1 MSDTPFS
8 AASPYMAEQ
17 TAISVSELNGY
28 IKKLFDDD
36 LFLNRVAVKGE
47 ISNFKH
53 HSSGH
58 LYFSLKDEGG
68 IVRAVMFRS
77 AAQKLAFQPEEG
89 MRVVARGTVSAFVR
103 DGQYQIY
110 VTSMEPDGVGAL
122 YLAFEKLKRKLD
134 AEGLFREDR
143 KKPLPKIPSA
153 VGLIT
158 SPTGAAVRDM
168 IQVMGRRFPFAKI
181 YLYPALVQGPDAPQ
195 SLIRGLD
202 YFDRNGGV
210 DVIIIGRGGGSIEDL
225 WGFNDEGLARRIA
238 AMRIP
243 VISAVGH
250 EVDFTIS
257 DFVADR
263 RAPTPSAAAELAV
276 PETRELCRRIDNIVG
291 RTELLLS
298 RLIERRRQTLR
309 LLSERRVLSQPERAI
324 ADRRMLLLSLSD
336 ALSRMIEKSLS
347 ENRASLL
354 QSAGR
359 LDALSPLSVFRRGY
373 AMATEKNGTTVTSI
387 HALAL
392 GDTLS
397 VRVTDGVYQTAI
409 TSKEEEIS

>member
-1 MSDTPFS
+1 MDASYS
-8 AASPYMAEQ
+8 AASAYTAEN
-17 TAISVSELNGY
+17 TAISVSDLNGY

-47 ISNFKH
+47 ISNFKN

-68 IVRAVMFRS
+68 IIRAVMFRS
-77 AAQKLAFQPEEG
+77 AASKLAFRPEEG
-89 MRVVARGTVSAFVR
+89 MRVVAKGTVSSFVR
-103 DGQYQIY
+103 DGQYQLYI
-110 VTSMEPDGVGAL
+110 TSMEPDGVGSL
-122 YLAFEKLKRKLD
+122 YLAFEKLKRKLE

-143 KKPLPKIPSA
+143 KKPLPKIPTA
-153 VGLIT
+153 VGLVT

-168 IQVMGRRFPFAKI
+168 IQVMGRRFPFARVI
-181 YLYPALVQGPDAPQ
+181 LYPALVQGPDAPQ

-202 YFDRNGGV
+202 YFDTHGGV

-225 WGFNDEGLARRIA
+225 WGFNDEALARRIA

-250 EVDFTIS
+250 EVDFTIC

-276 PETRELCRRIDNIVG
+276 PENRELMRRIDNIVG

-298 RLIERRRQTLR
+298 RLIERRRQIVK
-309 LLSERRVLSQPERAI
+309 LLAERRVLAQPERAL
-324 ADRRMLLLSLSD
+324 ADHRMATLSLQD
-336 ALSRMIEKSLS
+336 ALVRAMEKKLS
-347 ENRASLL
+347 DVRATLT
-354 QSAGR
+354 QGGGR
-359 LDALSPLSVFRRGY
+359 LDALSPLAVFRRGY
-373 AMATEKNGTTVTSI
+373 AMATDDAGATVTSI
-387 HALAL
+387 SQRKV

-397 VRVTDGVYQTAI
+397 LRVTDGIYKTAI
-409 TSKEEEIS
+409 TSIMEDT